1 MAKGIKTGGRK
12 IGTPNKTTV
21 ETRNFIQNVVNN
33 ELTFIED
40 LMLELTPKERVDAL
54 IKLLPFIV
62 PKTSEVSII
71 EPEPPRKI
79 LIKVN
84 RREG

>member
-1 MAKGIKTGGRK
+1 MVREKTGGRK
-12 IGTPNKTTV
+12 AGTPNKTTI

-33 ELTFIED
+33 ELRFIED
-40 LMLELTPKERVDAL
+40 LMLELTPKERVDVL

-62 PKTSEVSII
+62 PKTSEVSVI
-71 EPEPPRKI
+71 EPEKPRNI

-84 RREG
+84 RREE

>member
-1 MAKGIKTGGRK
+1 MAREKTGGRK
-12 IGTPNKTTV
+12 AGTPNKTTI

-40 LMLELTPKERVDAL
+40 LMLELTPKERVDVL

-62 PKTSEVSII
+62 PKTSEVSVI
-71 EPEPPRKI
+71 EPEKPRNI

-84 RREG
+84 RREE

>member
-1 MAKGIKTGGRK
+1 MAKEKTGGRK
-12 IGTPNKTTV
+12 AGTPNKTTI

-40 LMLELTPKERVDAL
+40 LMLELTPKERVDVL

-62 PKTSEVSII
+62 PKTSEVSVI
-71 EPEPPRKI
+71 EPEKPRNI

-84 RREG
+84 RREE

>member
-1 MAKGIKTGGRK
+1 MKRDKTGGRK
-12 IGTPNKTTV
+12 IGTPNRNTA
-21 ETRNFIQNVVNN
+21 ETRNFIQNIINN

-40 LMLELTPKERVDAL
+40 LMLELTPKERVDAV
-54 IKLLPFIV
+54 IKLLPYIV

-71 EPEPPRKI
+71 DPETPRNI

-84 RREG
+84 RRE

>member
-1 MAKGIKTGGRK
+1 MAREKTGGRK
-12 IGTPNKTTV
+12 IGTPNKTTA

-40 LMLELTPKERVDAL
+40 LMLELTPKERVDTL

-62 PKTSEVSII
+62 PKTSEVSIL
-71 EPEPPRKI
+71 EPEVPRKI
-79 LIKVN
+79 LIKIP
-84 RREG
+84 RRET

>member
-1 MAKGIKTGGRK
+1 MSREKTGGRK
-12 IGTPNKTTV
+12 IGTPNKTTA
-21 ETRNFIQNVVNN
+21 ETRNFIQKVVNN
-33 ELTFIED
+33 ELPFIEE

-54 IKLLPFIV
+54 IKLLPYVV

-71 EPEPPRKI
+71 EPEKPRKI

-84 RREG
+84 RRE

>member
-1 MAKGIKTGGRK
+1 MAREKTGGRK
-12 IGTPNKTTV
+12 AGTPNKATA

-40 LMLELTPKERVDAL
+40 LMLELTPKERLDTL
-54 IKLLPFIV
+54 IKLLQFIV
-62 PKTSEVSII
+62 PKTSEVSMI
-71 EPEPPRKI
+71 EPEAPRKI

-84 RREG
+84 RREV

>member
-1 MAKGIKTGGRK
+1 MKRDKTGGRK
-12 IGTPNKTTV
+12 IGTPNRNTT
-21 ETRNFIQNVVNN
+21 ETRNFNKNIVNN
-33 ELTFIED
+33 ELTFIEE
-40 LMLELTPKERVDAL
+40 LLTQLTPKERVDAV
-54 IKLLPFIV
+54 IKLLPYLV

-71 EPEPPRKI
+71 EPESPRKI